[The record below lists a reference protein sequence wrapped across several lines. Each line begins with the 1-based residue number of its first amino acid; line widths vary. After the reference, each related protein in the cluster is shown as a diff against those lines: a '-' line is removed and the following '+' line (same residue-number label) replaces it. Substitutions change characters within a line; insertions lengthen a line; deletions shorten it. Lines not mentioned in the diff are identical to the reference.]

1 MEDFLIPLFLVCAT
15 ALFAART
22 KTRAMSGG
30 YYAQYSEE
38 ADGPNCQKRHEEQ
51 YLRCMLGDDDFEYF
65 FEYYDKLFAAYDAED
80 ARGRWAL
87 HHLCKTGGSDYDAFF
102 NDKYEAV
109 NRAVDFNLK
118 DAHGNTALHVLAT
131 SDPLNWDTLTIIK
144 ELRRKG
150 ADPTIENI
158 NGHTARFLY
167 RMYYEK
173 QVSTNGSQ
181 IDLSRATWAAL
192 SPIQN
197 HRRQNRNQSQN
208 RRQNRRQNKS
218 QNRSQNRSHLVAAG
232 DGSPRCSNLRGF
244 FESAARIGMGSAYNM
259 TSSRG
264 FRA

>member
-1 MEDFLIPLFLVCAT
+1 
-15 ALFAART
+15 
-22 KTRAMSGG
+22 
-30 YYAQYSEE
+30 
-38 ADGPNCQKRHEEQ
+38 
-51 YLRCMLGDDDFEYF
+51 MLGDDDFEYF

-192 SPIQN
+192 SPDPEPPAPEPEPVPKPAPEPAPEQVPEPVPEPVAPGRG
-197 HRRQNRNQSQN
+197 RRRKPPLLQP
-208 RRQNRRQNKS
+208 
-218 QNRSQNRSHLVAAG
+218 AWI
-232 DGSPRCSNLRGF
+232 F
-244 FESAARIGMGSAYNM
+244 
-259 TSSRG
+259 
-264 FRA
+264 